1 MLPQVVARPQFR
13 AGDQHD
19 SFPNL
24 HFRSGAQLYVPG
36 ARLIR
41 AVFDNSRP
49 RARIFA
55 LVRGLSRLVPH
66 GIHVVRAFRPLGT
79 CRNRVPTNHFQVVG
93 CTNRSASCT
102 NCAPTCTN
110 CPTTCTNYRTPC
122 TNDLMTCT
130 HRLTTCT
137 NPATA
142 NSTRPPT
149 AASRLTRK
157 PQKRVFSS
165 SCGQTIERPPSP
177 PRGSTRFTKPT
188 VPDAVDRICRESLP
202 VPQARLP

>member
-1 MLPQVVARPQFR
+1 MLPQVVASPQFR

-36 ARLIR
+36 ARLFR

-79 CRNRVPTNHFQVVG
+79 CRNRVPTNDFQVVG

-122 TNDLMTCT
+122 TNYRTPCANDLTTCT

-137 NPATA
+137 NLATA
-142 NSTRPPT
+142 NS
-149 AASRLTRK
+149 
-157 PQKRVFSS
+157 
-165 SCGQTIERPPSP
+165 PSP
-177 PRGSTRFTKPT
+177 AHRRKSPHAQAAETGFLLFLWPNDREVTFATPRFNPFHQTHGSR
-188 VPDAVDRICRESLP
+188 RS
-202 VPQARLP
+202 